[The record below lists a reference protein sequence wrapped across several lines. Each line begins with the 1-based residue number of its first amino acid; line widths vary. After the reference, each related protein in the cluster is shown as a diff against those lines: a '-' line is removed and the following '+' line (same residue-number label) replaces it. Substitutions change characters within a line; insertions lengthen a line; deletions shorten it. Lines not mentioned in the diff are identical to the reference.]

1 VTKVGDSR
9 VGLVGF
15 PSVGKSTLLNK
26 LTGTFSEVASYE
38 FTTLTCI
45 PGVIRYRGAKIQ
57 LLDLPGIIEGAK
69 DGKGRGRQV
78 ISTARTCSLILIVL
92 DALKPITHKRL
103 IEHELE
109 GFGIRL
115 NKEPPKITFK
125 RKERGGVS
133 FASTVQTTHLDLETV
148 TQILK
153 EYRIS
158 SADVRMQGD
167 YTDEDLIDVIEG
179 NRIYIPCI
187 YVCNKIDQITLEEL
201 ELLDRMPHYCPVS
214 AHQMWNMDGLL
225 EMIWEYLDLV
235 RIYTKPKGLNP
246 DYNEPVIL
254 PRRSSTVEDFCNRIH
269 KLLIKQFKY
278 ALVWGIS
285 AKHRPQRVGREH
297 QLDDEDVVR
306 CVRCWQHAHGAARAA
321 DARLRRRCKSS
332 RSEACRCACCAVLR
346 PVVTCAHGTT
356 TIDDLSAA
364 GGAAPVMRS
373 DCRFT
378 ACCQRMCTTCLR
390 RNPCP
395 KTRRARPA
403 ALLTRVADVITAVR
417 GDFAPLHALSRLPN
431 LQKNGCLCDRRAG
444 GRLLRHVPLQ
454 RRGGRCARR
463 RVRLQGVLPGR
474 RFRCADGQRRRGALQ
489 GARGARGRSG

>member
-1 VTKVGDSR
+1 

-115 NKEPPKITFK
+115 NKEPPRISFK
-125 RKERGGVS
+125 RKDRGGVS
-133 FASTVQTTHLDLETV
+133 FASTVPCTHLDLETV

-225 EMIWEYLDLV
+225 EMMWEYLDLV

-246 DYNEPVIL
+246 DYGEPIIL
-254 PRRSSTVEDFCNRIH
+254 PRGISTVEDFCNRIH
-269 KLLIKQFKY
+269 KLIIKHFKY
-278 ALVWGIS
+278 ALVWGTS
-285 AKHRPQRVGREH
+285 VKHRPQRVGKEH
-297 QLDDEDVVR
+297 QLEDEDVVQI
-306 CVRCWQHAHGAARAA
+306 V
-321 DARLRRRCKSS
+321 K
-332 RSEACRCACCAVLR
+332 
-346 PVVTCAHGTT
+346 
-356 TIDDLSAA
+356 
-364 GGAAPVMRS
+364 
-373 DCRFT
+373 
-378 ACCQRMCTTCLR
+378 
-390 RNPCP
+390 
-395 KTRRARPA
+395 K
-403 ALLTRVADVITAVR
+403 
-417 GDFAPLHALSRLPN
+417 
-431 LQKNGCLCDRRAG
+431 
-444 GRLLRHVPLQ
+444 
-454 RRGGRCARR
+454 
-463 RVRLQGVLPGR
+463 
-474 RFRCADGQRRRGALQ
+474 
-489 GARGARGRSG
+489 